1 MKPSIINIPYKG
13 YVSAGFHQAYKKDK
27 RSTNE
32 KNTFYH
38 WVNGDLF

>member
-1 MKPSIINIPYKG
+1 MINIPYKG
-13 YVSAGFHQAYKKDK
+13 YVIAEFNKACKKDK